1 MNGCLRGLESG
12 DNKCPSLHF
21 FSPTDRMGEDSRPGR
36 SASRASPPEED
47 RRRRRH
53 HFDSD
58 AELSGRSSDEEYERR
73 RRRRR
78 GEEAPNSP
86 PVFGNDGKDD
96 AKEKE
101 DDGDDDDDDTNERK
115 KPRAKVL
122 FGVDANGNNLN
133 AFPETENLPELP
145 KAKPTFE
152 LSSLLRQEAN
162 ANERGTFI
170 DYDEPEDK
178 CAPERYGL
186 RLRLYTFKGDE
197 EIEKPISLANK
208 SRYIFGRDRDAV
220 DIPTDHPSCSKQ
232 HAVLQFRNQRKT
244 DVYGETKDD
253 VAGYLYDNG
262 STNKTKLNGKVIEA
276 KKYYRL
282 KGSDC
287 VQFGSSTREY
297 VVMDESLADKK
308 K

>member
-1 MNGCLRGLESG
+1 
-12 DNKCPSLHF
+12 
-21 FSPTDRMGEDSRPGR
+21 MGEDYRPRR
-36 SASRASPPEED
+36 SDSRASPPED
-47 RRRRRH
+47 NRRRRGH

-58 AELSGRSSDEEYERR
+58 AEFSGRSSDEEYERR

-86 PVFGNDGKDD
+86 PVFGNDGKGKKEE
-96 AKEKE
+96 KEK
-101 DDGDDDDDDTNERK
+101 
-115 KPRAKVL
+115 L

-145 KAKPTFE
+145 KEKPTFE

-197 EIEKPISLANK
+197 EIEKPISLAYK

-244 DVYGETKDD
+244 DVYGETKND

>member
-1 MNGCLRGLESG
+1 
-12 DNKCPSLHF
+12 
-21 FSPTDRMGEDSRPGR
+21 MGEEEERGPRRYRRRSSSR
-36 SASRASPPEED
+36 SPSDDE
-47 RRRRRH
+47 RRRRRRRRRGGY
-53 HFDSD
+53 DSAD
-58 AELSGRSSDEEYERR
+58 SAELSGSFSDDGEDERR

-78 GEEAPNSP
+78 GRDDDEEEEDAPSP
-86 PVFGNDGKDD
+86 PFFGNGRGKHG
-96 AKEKE
+96 KE
-101 DDGDDDDDDTNERK
+101 DDDDDNDDDKNEK
-115 KPRAKVL
+115 KKKQVRL
-122 FGVDANGNNLN
+122 FGVDANGKDLN
-133 AFPETENLPELP
+133 AYPETENLPELP
-145 KAKPTFE
+145 KEKPTFE

-162 ANERGTFI
+162 ANERGKFI

-178 CAPERYGL
+178 CLPQDYGL

-197 EIEKPISLANK
+197 EIEKPISLAHK

-244 DVYGETKDD
+244 DVYGETRND

-276 KKYYRL
+276 KRYYRL

-297 VVMDESLADKK
+297 VVMDESLVEKK

>member
-1 MNGCLRGLESG
+1 
-12 DNKCPSLHF
+12 
-21 FSPTDRMGEDSRPGR
+21 MGEDSRPGR

-115 KPRAKVL
+115 KPRAAKL
-122 FGVDANGNNLN
+122 FGVDANGNDLN

-145 KAKPTFE
+145 KEKPSFE

-170 DYDEPEDK
+170 DYDEPEEDGRVRRD
-178 CAPERYGL
+178 ER
-186 RLRLYTFKGDE
+186 
-197 EIEKPISLANK
+197 
-208 SRYIFGRDRDAV
+208 
-220 DIPTDHPSCSKQ
+220 
-232 HAVLQFRNQRKT
+232 
-244 DVYGETKDD
+244 
-253 VAGYLYDNG
+253 
-262 STNKTKLNGKVIEA
+262 
-276 KKYYRL
+276 
-282 KGSDC
+282 
-287 VQFGSSTREY
+287 
-297 VVMDESLADKK
+297 
-308 K
+308 

>member
-1 MNGCLRGLESG
+1 M
-12 DNKCPSLHF
+12 SLHF
-21 FSPTDRMGEDSRPGR
+21 FPPTNRMGEDSRPGR
-36 SASRASPPEED
+36 SDSRASPPEE

-58 AELSGRSSDEEYERR
+58 AELSGRSSDDDEEYERR

-78 GEEAPNSP
+78 RDGEEAPNSP
-86 PVFGNDGKDD
+86 PVFGNDGKG
-96 AKEKE
+96 KKEEKE
-101 DDGDDDDDDTNERK
+101 DDGDTNNDDDDDDTNERK
-115 KPRAKVL
+115 KGVKL

-145 KAKPTFE
+145 KEKPTFE

-197 EIEKPISLANK
+197 EIDKPISLANK

>member
-1 MNGCLRGLESG
+1 
-12 DNKCPSLHF
+12 
-21 FSPTDRMGEDSRPGR
+21 MGEDSRPGR
-36 SASRASPPEED
+36 SASRASPPED
-47 RRRRRH
+47 NRRRRRH

-122 FGVDANGNNLN
+122 FGVNANGNNLN

-186 RLRLYTFKGDE
+186 RLRLYTLKGDE

-262 STNKTKLNGKVIEA
+262 STNKTKLNGIVIEA

-287 VQFGSSTREY
+287 VQFG
-297 VVMDESLADKK
+297 
-308 K
+308 

>member
-1 MNGCLRGLESG
+1 
-12 DNKCPSLHF
+12 
-21 FSPTDRMGEDSRPGR
+21 MGEDSRPGR

-115 KPRAKVL
+115 KPRAKL
-122 FGVDANGNNLN
+122 FGVDANGKDLN
-133 AFPETENLPELP
+133 AYPETENLPELP
-145 KAKPTFE
+145 KEKPSFE

-197 EIEKPISLANK
+197 EIEKPISLAHK

-244 DVYGETKDD
+244 DVYGETRND

-276 KKYYRL
+276 KRYYRL

-297 VVMDESLADKK
+297 VVMDESLVEKK
-308 K
+308 

>member
-1 MNGCLRGLESG
+1 V
-12 DNKCPSLHF
+12 SLHF
-21 FSPTDRMGEDSRPGR
+21 FSPTNRMGEDSRPGR
-36 SASRASPPEED
+36 SDSRASPPEE

-58 AELSGRSSDEEYERR
+58 AELSGRSSDDDEEYERR

-78 GEEAPNSP
+78 RDGEEAPNSP
-86 PVFGNDGKDD
+86 PVFGNDGKGKDD
-96 AKEKE
+96 AKE
-101 DDGDDDDDDTNERK
+101 N
-115 KPRAKVL
+115 L

-133 AFPETENLPELP
+133 AFPETETLPELP
-145 KAKPTFE
+145 KEKPTFE

-178 CAPERYGL
+178 CSPEQYGL
-186 RLRLYTFKGDE
+186 RLRLYTFKGEE
-197 EIEKPISLANK
+197 EIEKPISLARK

-297 VVMDESLADKK
+297 VVMDESLVDKK

>member
-1 MNGCLRGLESG
+1 MSG
-12 DNKCPSLHF
+12 S
-21 FSPTDRMGEDSRPGR
+21 FSDDGED
-36 SASRASPPEED
+36 
-47 RRRRRH
+47 
-53 HFDSD
+53 
-58 AELSGRSSDEEYERR
+58 ERR

-78 GEEAPNSP
+78 GRDDDEEEEDAPSP
-86 PVFGNDGKDD
+86 PFFGNGRGKHG
-96 AKEKE
+96 KE
-101 DDGDDDDDDTNERK
+101 DDDDDNDDDKNEK
-115 KPRAKVL
+115 KKKQVRL
-122 FGVDANGNNLN
+122 FGVDANGKDLN
-133 AFPETENLPELP
+133 AYPETENLPELP
-145 KAKPTFE
+145 KEKPTFE

-162 ANERGTFI
+162 ANERGKFI

-178 CAPERYGL
+178 CSPQDYGL
-186 RLRLYTFKGDE
+186 RLRLYTLKGDE
-197 EIEKPISLANK
+197 EIEKPISLAHK

-244 DVYGETKDD
+244 DVYGETRND

-276 KKYYRL
+276 KRYYRL

-297 VVMDESLADKK
+297 VVMDESLVEKK

>member
-1 MNGCLRGLESG
+1 MN
-12 DNKCPSLHF
+12 
-21 FSPTDRMGEDSRPGR
+21 SRLFYGKKR
-36 SASRASPPEED
+36 SE
-47 RRRRRH
+47 
-53 HFDSD
+53 
-58 AELSGRSSDEEYERR
+58 
-73 RRRRR
+73 
-78 GEEAPNSP
+78 
-86 PVFGNDGKDD
+86 
-96 AKEKE
+96 
-101 DDGDDDDDDTNERK
+101 
-115 KPRAKVL
+115 
-122 FGVDANGNNLN
+122 
-133 AFPETENLPELP
+133 
-145 KAKPTFE
+145 
-152 LSSLLRQEAN
+152 Q
-162 ANERGTFI
+162 RGTFI

-197 EIEKPISLANK
+197 EIEKPISLAYK

>member
-1 MNGCLRGLESG
+1 M
-12 DNKCPSLHF
+12 
-21 FSPTDRMGEDSRPGR
+21 
-36 SASRASPPEED
+36 
-47 RRRRRH
+47 
-53 HFDSD
+53 
-58 AELSGRSSDEEYERR
+58 
-73 RRRRR
+73 
-78 GEEAPNSP
+78 
-86 PVFGNDGKDD
+86 
-96 AKEKE
+96 
-101 DDGDDDDDDTNERK
+101 
-115 KPRAKVL
+115 L

-220 DIPTDHPSCSKQ
+220 DILTDHPSCSKQ

>member
-1 MNGCLRGLESG
+1 
-12 DNKCPSLHF
+12 
-21 FSPTDRMGEDSRPGR
+21 MGEDSRPGR
-36 SASRASPPEED
+36 SDSRASPPEE

-58 AELSGRSSDEEYERR
+58 AELSGRSSDDDEEYERR

-78 GEEAPNSP
+78 RDGEEAPNSP
-86 PVFGNDGKDD
+86 PVFGNDGKG
-96 AKEKE
+96 KKEEKE
-101 DDGDDDDDDTNERK
+101 DDGDTNNDDDDDKKERK
-115 KPRAKVL
+115 KGVKL
-122 FGVDANGNNLN
+122 FGVDANGKNLN
-133 AFPETENLPELP
+133 EFPETETLPELP
-145 KAKPTFE
+145 KEKPSFE

-170 DYDEPEDK
+170 DYDEPENK
-178 CAPERYGL
+178 CSPEQYGL
-186 RLRLYTFKGDE
+186 RLRLYTFKGEE
-197 EIEKPISLANK
+197 EIEKPISLARK

-253 VAGYLYDNG
+253 VAGYLYDIG

-297 VVMDESLADKK
+297 VVMDESLVDKK

>member
-1 MNGCLRGLESG
+1 
-12 DNKCPSLHF
+12 
-21 FSPTDRMGEDSRPGR
+21 MGEDSRPGR

-115 KPRAKVL
+115 KPRAKL
-122 FGVDANGNNLN
+122 FGVDANGNDLN

-145 KAKPTFE
+145 KEKPSFE

-186 RLRLYTFKGDE
+186 RLRLHTFKGDE
-197 EIEKPISLANK
+197 EIEKPISLAYK